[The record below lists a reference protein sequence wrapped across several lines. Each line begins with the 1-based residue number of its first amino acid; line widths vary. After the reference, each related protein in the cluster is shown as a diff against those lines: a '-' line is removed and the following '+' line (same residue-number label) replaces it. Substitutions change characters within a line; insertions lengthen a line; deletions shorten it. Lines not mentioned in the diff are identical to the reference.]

1 MFEHKSE
8 TVFYFLCISVVWYFN
23 LYEMKYYNKT
33 RTIEDK
39 QNQREM
45 MGELKKQT
53 HLLEK
58 IYEELKKDRG

>member
-1 MFEHKSE
+1 
-8 TVFYFLCISVVWYFN
+8 
-23 LYEMKYYNKT
+23 MKYYNKT

-53 HLLEK
+53 LLLEK
-58 IYEELKKDRG
+58 IYDELKKDKG